1 MNGKHEAVITPG
13 WVAAGAPEVAP
24 FMADECLLSMPGFA
38 GGSIKYNMQEYLSF
52 VDNINSCVE
61 RLNREGSTSPWTPHK
76 VEQAIWTHYVAHK
89 LQPELLDNIPPK
101 STVSKKSKSPLE
113 PVEDSNGEVEKPSAK
128 RRRREKE

>member
-1 MNGKHEAVITPG
+1 MNGKHEAVISPG

-101 STVSKKSKSPLE
+101 STGKKSKSPLE
-113 PVEDSNGEVEKPSAK
+113 LVEDSNGEVEKPSAK

>member
-1 MNGKHEAVITPG
+1 MT
-13 WVAAGAPEVAP
+13 GAPDVAP
-24 FMADECLLSMPGFA
+24 FMADECLLSMPGFG

-61 RLNREGSTSPWTPHK
+61 RLNQEGSTTTSWTPHK

-89 LQPELLDNIPPK
+89 LHPELLDNIPSK
-101 STVSKKSKSPLE
+101 STGASKKSKSPLG
-113 PVEDSNGEVEKPSAK
+113 PVEDSNGEVEKPSGK